1 MNYSKRKEI
10 IEKKIFDL
18 QDKVADA
25 LLVDSD
31 VDKFL
36 DNTTMLDEWEG
47 IIPDREYGIFVI
59 AVLNNIRK
67 KTIIDTIVDSIL
79 KIDNVPND
87 KISKSNPPLEQHPFC

>member
-1 MNYSKRKEI
+1 MNYSKQREI
-10 IEKKIFDL
+10 IEKKIYDL

-36 DNTTMLDEWEG
+36 DNTTMLDEWED
-47 IIPDREYGIFVI
+47 IITEREYGIFVI

-67 KTIIDTIVDSIL
+67 KTIIDTIIDSVL
-79 KIDNVPND
+79 KIDNISND
-87 KISKSNPPLEQHPFC
+87 KIPKAKNILDQHPFC

>member
-1 MNYSKRKEI
+1 MNISKQREI

-36 DNTTMLDEWEG
+36 DNTTMLDEWED
-47 IIPDREYGIFVI
+47 IIPDGEYGIFVI

-67 KTIIDTIVDSIL
+67 KTIIDTIIDSIL
-79 KIDNVPND
+79 KVGNIPGDKDLKSKNVLD
-87 KISKSNPPLEQHPFC
+87 KHPFC

>member
-1 MNYSKRKEI
+1 MNYSKQREV

-36 DNTTMLDEWEG
+36 DNTTMLDEWED

-67 KTIIDTIVDSIL
+67 KTIINTIIDSIL
-79 KIDNVPND
+79 KVDNISND
-87 KISKSNPPLEQHPFC
+87 KISKSKNMLEQHPFC